1 MPKGISLLLGALALV
16 FALTTPL
23 SVLAGEKGKLYVVGM
38 GPAGPDLTAP
48 RALAIV
54 EKADVLLCS
63 PRLPQR
69 FAVFGRS
76 IDPSKIAFDPWERIF
91 DKKSQQLKHAD
102 PKAWARGIEK
112 RRQEIQTFVLN
123 RINEGKI
130 VAMMDG
136 GDPCVY
142 GPSLQHL
149 LKGFDDSLFEVI
161 PGMGA
166 VNAAA
171 AALKRPLTTDGTR
184 FVMMTSYEAL
194 FGEKPDPSEDL
205 LRDISR
211 YKSTLV
217 LYMSLRSLKD
227 LVDRF
232 AKYYPLELP
241 VAVVYYAGYAD
252 KEAVVRGTL
261 KTIVEETR
269 KMDETWLG
277 LVIVGEAAK

>member
-1 MPKGISLLLGALALV
+1 
-16 FALTTPL
+16 
-23 SVLAGEKGKLYVVGM
+23 
-38 GPAGPDLTAP
+38 
-48 RALAIV
+48 
-54 EKADVLLCS
+54 
-63 PRLPQR
+63 
-69 FAVFGRS
+69 
-76 IDPSKIAFDPWERIF
+76 
-91 DKKSQQLKHAD
+91 
-102 PKAWARGIEK
+102 
-112 RRQEIQTFVLN
+112 
-123 RINEGKI
+123 
-130 VAMMDG
+130 
-136 GDPCVY
+136 
-142 GPSLQHL
+142 
-149 LKGFDDSLFEVI
+149 
-161 PGMGA
+161 
-166 VNAAA
+166 
-171 AALKRPLTTDGTR
+171 
-184 FVMMTSYEAL
+184 MMTSYEAL